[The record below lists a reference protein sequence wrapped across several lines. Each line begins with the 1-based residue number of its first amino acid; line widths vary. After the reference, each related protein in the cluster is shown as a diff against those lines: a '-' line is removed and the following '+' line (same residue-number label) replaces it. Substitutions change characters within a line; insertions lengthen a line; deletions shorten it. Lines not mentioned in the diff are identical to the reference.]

1 MRKCLSEGVP
11 HVEVSPLRSIYVRE
25 GRWKVVVGDERS
37 VDGGVEL
44 SLRDKAA
51 ILADG
56 GVEV

>member
-1 MRKCLSEGVP
+1 MFIGRS
-11 HVEVSPLRSIYVRE
+11 SPCGGCAAAIELCSRGKAESCCWR
-25 GRWKVVVGDERS
+25 RRRS